1 MQHYPTR
8 NVRFGLPQSVSLAG
22 PLLLSTL
29 GVLIC
34 GGQLDIS
41 TFAAIHRCMQS
52 WVVCR
57 LLIFLESDVNDVL
70 AAVSVCLNLT
80 FSELLNPCSRL
91 SLDRHT
97 L

>member
-1 MQHYPTR
+1 M
-8 NVRFGLPQSVSLAG
+8 
-22 PLLLSTL
+22 LLSTL

-34 GGQLDIS
+34 GGQLDMS
-41 TFAAIHRCMQS
+41 TLAAIRRCMQS

-57 LLIFLESDVNDVL
+57 LLIFVEADVSDVL

-80 FSELLNPCSRL
+80 FSELLNPSSRL